1 MKWSYSED
9 RMLSAYEIINRP
21 PKKNCVFRN
30 KYFRIRSF
38 FRDVF
43 CRYICF
49 RSNNKIVYS

>member
-1 MKWSYSED
+1 MKWSYSQD
-9 RMLSAYEIINRP
+9 RMLSAYEIINEP
-21 PKKNCVFRN
+21 PKKNRILRN

-49 RSNNKIVYS
+49 NSIQ